1 MNKVFASFLLP
12 VPDYVSAIRDKETS
26 NGDTDVPKPRK
37 ASLIHSRS
45 PSLTGSS
52 TPGTPRSGHSP
63 PPSESGRATP
73 KKTWLRNIIPSTPP
87 SRESIDEPVEIP
99 EKPAPT
105 TAFARIWRMAQFT
118 LPTTLQPSMAAA
130 WTTCGVTSCPDR
142 PDELPSMEWEKTMRI
157 KGLGK
162 VDINAYTAYVSFL
175 VGTCDSERLTLGIQC
190 ACGSGL
196 EFDAKFEELNP
207 LATIQSVQLSMAEL
221 SIAGDGCAEPGKR
234 DETWFSL
241 FTIGNP
247 DPDARITSTA
257 EDARVWRGGVPASYD
272 RLSGSAAI
280 SSSTSRL
287 QRWKGKNRDRDR
299 LEQPPSDTG
308 PIYHPDLIEPTMTPL
323 GDSFALK
330 RQCRLP
336 SPIVGIH
343 SSTPTLLDPRISR
356 VTHRLRVEVL
366 FSVLG
371 LDEHDNPL
379 PLPKSKDKHSQSPAE
394 GTTRRLWVEHAI
406 PLRVCMLGPDSTI
419 TPTYDSLPA
428 NQAQAESFHDY
439 LARIQIRKEPSAFTV
454 PNNRGRIDLG
464 EGSNDLRERTE
475 EHIDDCQARCLCFY
489 GDNAIYALI
498 AKKDRVQPQEDQG
511 GVKSTYQSR
520 VGND

>member
-1 MNKVFASFLLP
+1 MINSVRL
-12 VPDYVSAIRDKETS
+12 
-26 NGDTDVPKPRK
+26 
-37 ASLIHSRS
+37 
-45 PSLTGSS
+45 
-52 TPGTPRSGHSP
+52 
-63 PPSESGRATP
+63 
-73 KKTWLRNIIPSTPP
+73 
-87 SRESIDEPVEIP
+87 IP
-99 EKPAPT
+99 E
-105 TAFARIWRMAQFT
+105 
-118 LPTTLQPSMAAA
+118 L
-130 WTTCGVTSCPDR
+130 
-142 PDELPSMEWEKTMRI
+142 
-157 KGLGK
+157 
-162 VDINAYTAYVSFL
+162 
-175 VGTCDSERLTLGIQC
+175 QC

-196 EFDAKFEELNP
+196 EFDVKFDELNP

-247 DPDARITSTA
+247 DPDAKISSTA
-257 EDARVWRGGVPASYD
+257 EDARVWRGGIPASYD
-272 RLSGSAAI
+272 RLSASASASAAT
-280 SSSTSRL
+280 SSSTSRI
-287 QRWKGKNRDRDR
+287 QRWKGKNRDRGR

-308 PIYHPDLIEPTMTPL
+308 PVYHPDLVDPTMTPL
-323 GDSFALK
+323 GDSFVLK

-336 SPIVGIH
+336 SPIVGVH

-379 PLPKSKDKHSQSPAE
+379 PVPKSKDKPIQSLAE

-406 PLRVCMLGPDSTI
+406 PLRGCMLGPDSTI

-428 NQAQAESFHDY
+428 NQSQAESFGDY

-454 PNNRGRIDLG
+454 PNSRGRIDLG

-498 AKKDRVQPQEDQG
+498 ARKDRAQSQGDQG
-511 GVKSTYQSR
+511 GVKSTYK
-520 VGND
+520 GTTNGG